1 MKKLFTLLMGILLSA
16 SGAFAQIDCDGTEIL
31 VNIDPGTF
39 PGEIGLSIVNEE
51 GDVIFDLSDGLGG
64 IFNDEAIVLCAADG
78 CYELVL
84 TDSFGDGWN
93 GGSVTISYGDY
104 MAEFTLEEGEY
115 GVYAVGI
122 NSEDCI
128 TEIEGCTDP
137 EALNYQPWANVDD
150 GSCEYPFTCEEGIV
164 ANLYVCTFSNGENVE
179 MQITDSEGNEL
190 IYVSGLGN
198 GAIEY
203 YELCIDPN
211 ECYTV
216 NMINAAGET
225 GWSGGYYW
233 INAGGDQISSDDLA
247 DNLSEETVYFT
258 VDGDCPTPGCTDPEA
273 YNYNEEAT
281 DDDGS
286 CEYYEDCEATIVV
299 VNLTTG
305 YFGSE
310 VSWSIADADGN
321 VVADGGGYSSDSN
334 YLEVACLEDGC
345 YTFNGYD
352 SFGDGWNGAI
362 AELTVGGVAL
372 EPFTFE
378 TGEFGGMVFGVNT
391 EECAD
396 PFGCTDPDALNFD
409 DDATIDDGSCEYPI
423 YGCTDE
429 AANNYNPWANTD
441 DGSCV
446 YPVDCGDAT
455 LANLYVCTF
464 GNGEEVSLT
473 ITDSEGNEVIAV
485 NDLNSGAI
493 AYYEIC
499 LEAGECYTVEM
510 SNSAGNTGWYGG
522 YYWINVGN
530 EQVSINELDDDMT
543 VELTNFSIDGS
554 CDDEIVYG
562 CTDEE
567 ASNYN
572 PDATMDDGSCEYPE
586 PCDANEV
593 SIDLMTGSWAN
604 EVSFEIYDA
613 EGNLHYSSEGG
624 YENNSDYT
632 EYACLEDGCYT
643 FVMIDSFGDG
653 WNGGSV
659 VLSIDGVA
667 IAEGALDTG
676 DIGSFAFGV
685 NDDECSDADDI
696 FGCTDPDALNF
707 DDNALIDDGSC
718 EYPVYGCTDPDA
730 ENYNPWATDDDGSC
744 VYPVDCGEG
753 TLATLY
759 VCTFGNGSEVALT
772 ITDSDGNEVI
782 SVSDLGDV
790 AIMYYD
796 ICLEYGMCYTV
807 EMTNTAGNGGWYG
820 GYYWIT
826 ADGYEVSTDAL
837 DDDAVTQT
845 VNFSLDGSCGDEEV
859 YGCTDPNALNYN
871 PDATADDGSCEYE
884 MDIMG
889 CTDPAALNYNPEAT
903 IDDGS
908 CIYFEECDGQTA
920 LILLTTEMWGAEVSW
935 DITDSEGNVI
945 ASGQGEG
952 NDMIST
958 STACLYEGECY
969 TLNMYDS
976 FGDGWNGG
984 FISILLEEDLLVLGT
999 LDQGDFESVS
1009 FGINTDCGDD
1019 PIDVIGCTDPAALNY
1034 NPEATLDDGSCIYE
1048 DDNEGLYEGPMYS
1061 LTDQETAVAL
1071 MLIPNP
1077 VISHANLKL
1086 TELNP
1091 EATIQ
1096 VEIRDVSGRLLFSQ
1110 NYGEDQTQLNEVIDV
1125 SNFAAGIHFVTVTNG
1140 DYKEVIRLIKQ

>member
-1 MKKLFTLLMGILLSA
+1 MKKHFTLLMGILLSV
-16 SGAFAQIDCDGTEIL
+16 SGAFAQIDCDGTEVL
-31 VNIDPGTF
+31 VNIDYGTF
-39 PGEIGLSIVNEE
+39 PGEIGLTITNDD
-51 GDVIFDLSDGLGG
+51 GDVLFDLSNGLGG
-64 IFNDEAIVLCAADG
+64 VFNEETVVLCATDG

-137 EALNYQPWANVDD
+137 EALNYESWANVDD
-150 GSCEYPFTCEEGIV
+150 GSCEYPFTCEEGIA

-203 YELCIDPN
+203 FELCIDPN

-216 NMINAAGET
+216 NMINAAGDS

-233 INAGGDQISSDDLA
+233 INVGGDQISNDSLDD
-247 DNLSEETVYFT
+247 NTTEETVYFT
-258 VDGDCPTPGCTDPEA
+258 VDGDCPSPGCTDPEA
-273 YNYNEEAT
+273 YNYDENAT

-286 CEYYEDCEATIVV
+286 CEYYEDCEAAIVV
-299 VNLTTG
+299 VSLTTG
-305 YFGSE
+305 AFGEE

-321 VVADGGGYSSDSN
+321 IVADGAGYASN
-334 YLEVACLEDGC
+334 ESYMEVACLDDGC

-362 AELTVGGVAL
+362 AELNVNGVDL
-372 EPFTFE
+372 EGFTFDQ
-378 TGEFGGMVFGVNT
+378 GEFGGFVFGVNAD
-391 EECAD
+391 ECAD

-409 DDATIDDGSCEYPI
+409 DTATVDDGSCEYPI

-429 AANNYNPWANTD
+429 EASNYMPWANTD

-473 ITDSEGNEVIAV
+473 ITDSEGNEVMAV
-485 NDLNSGAI
+485 NELSSGAI
-493 AYYEIC
+493 EYFEIC

-530 EQVSINELDDDMT
+530 DQVSINELDDDMT

-562 CTDEE
+562 CADEE

-572 PDATMDDGSCEYPE
+572 PDATMDDGSCEY
-586 PCDANEV
+586 
-593 SIDLMTGSWAN
+593 
-604 EVSFEIYDA
+604 
-613 EGNLHYSSEGG
+613 
-624 YENNSDYT
+624 
-632 EYACLEDGCYT
+632 
-643 FVMIDSFGDG
+643 
-653 WNGGSV
+653 
-659 VLSIDGVA
+659 
-667 IAEGALDTG
+667 
-676 DIGSFAFGV
+676 
-685 NDDECSDADDI
+685 
-696 FGCTDPDALNF
+696 
-707 DDNALIDDGSC
+707 
-718 EYPVYGCTDPDA
+718 
-730 ENYNPWATDDDGSC
+730 
-744 VYPVDCGEG
+744 
-753 TLATLY
+753 
-759 VCTFGNGSEVALT
+759 
-772 ITDSDGNEVI
+772 
-782 SVSDLGDV
+782 
-790 AIMYYD
+790 
-796 ICLEYGMCYTV
+796 
-807 EMTNTAGNGGWYG
+807 
-820 GYYWIT
+820 
-826 ADGYEVSTDAL
+826 
-837 DDDAVTQT
+837 
-845 VNFSLDGSCGDEEV
+845 
-859 YGCTDPNALNYN
+859 
-871 PDATADDGSCEYE
+871 E

-889 CTDPAALNYNPEAT
+889 CTDSAALNYNPDAT

-920 LILLTTEMWGAEVSW
+920 LILLTTEMWGAEISW

-958 STACLYEGECY
+958 STACLNEGECY

-999 LDQGDFESVS
+999 LDQGDFESVN
-1009 FGINTDCGDD
+1009 FGINTDCGDE
-1019 PIDVIGCTDPAALNY
+1019 PIDVIGCTDPVALNY

-1061 LTDQETAVAL
+1061 LTEQETAIAL
-1071 MLIPNP
+1071 MLMPNP

-1140 DYKEVIRLIKQ
+1140 EYKEVIRLIKQ